1 MKNNQ
6 LTGPIPSWIDTFTEM
21 QLLDLGQNK
30 LTGKI
35 PDELGNVTGLDHLL
49 LNRNQLTGSL
59 PDSFYL
65 LSDLGK
71 LLRRSQVLVRFGYA
85 FIVLRLAS
93 CVLLVLILILFY

>member
-1 MKNNQ
+1 
-6 LTGPIPSWIDTFTEM
+6 
-21 QLLDLGQNK
+21 

-71 LLRRSQVLVRFGYA
+71 SLRRSQVLVRLGYD
-85 FIVLRLAS
+85 FIVLLRLAS
-93 CVLLVLILILFY
+93 THTHALLLLFRFGVA